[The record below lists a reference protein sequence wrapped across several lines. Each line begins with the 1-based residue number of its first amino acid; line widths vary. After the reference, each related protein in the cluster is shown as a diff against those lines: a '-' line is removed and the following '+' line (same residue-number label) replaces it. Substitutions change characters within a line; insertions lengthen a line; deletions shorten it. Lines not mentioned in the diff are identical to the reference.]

1 MALLTPK
8 QMEAVRRQQVKNI
21 LTKQAAGKTLTARE
35 DRILSEASTDAP
47 AGGENFVR
55 TQDELAQKL
64 SVSRKTIQNVMGR
77 RDDYPRPRADGRH
90 DVAAWLKFFADN
102 HIAGADVEG
111 AMEDRPVT
119 VADWKSRELELKCDR
134 LELENAKMAGELVMA
149 KDVEAGISSLLAAAR
164 QALNNLPGRAGQK
177 VLHLIDYHEAEEIL
191 QAEVDLVLRVLE
203 RCEFLKDAE
212 GEAMPKDEAKPVE
225 ETTLPPKGKPRG
237 RKAKTEPNK
246 QAKKPRK
253 KGAA

>member
-1 MALLTPK
+1 
-8 QMEAVRRQQVKNI
+8 MEAVRRRQIQNI
-21 LTKQAAGKTLTARE
+21 LKKQAAGKTLTRRE
-35 DRILSEASTDAP
+35 ELTLAEASTDAP
-47 AGGENFVR
+47 AGVENFVR
-55 TQDELAQKL
+55 TQDELAQRL
-64 SVSRKTIQNVMGR
+64 SVSRKTIQNVMNR

-102 HIAGADVEG
+102 HIAGADAEG
-111 AMEDRPVT
+111 AKEDRPVT

-177 VLHLIDYHEAEEIL
+177 VLHLTDYHEAEEIL

-203 RCEFLKDAE
+203 RCEFLQEAE
-212 GEAMPKDEAKPVE
+212 SQDMPKAESGPVE

-237 RKAKTEPNK
+237 RKAKAAPKK

-253 KGAA
+253 KGVA